1 MEPPPGPDHY
11 TVEDDDYIEESAE
24 ELARKQHIESFVNSV
39 KEYVDLDDQ
48 LKAAQ
53 KDIRALKERKQNL
66 SLGIMGFMNSQE
78 WDVCN
83 ISTGGKLMLKKSKTK
98 ASIKKDTTNSKL
110 MEHFKSN
117 KEIMDNLPLIM
128 KMIFEDRDVNEKDV
142 LRRTNTRTKT

>member
-1 MEPPPGPDHY
+1 MEPPQ
-11 TVEDDDYIEESAE
+11 VEDEDYIEESAE

-39 KEYVDLDDQ
+39 KEYVELDDQ

-98 ASIKKDTTNSKL
+98 ASIKKDTANQKL
-110 MEHFKSN
+110 VDHFKDN
-117 KEIMDNLPLIM
+117 KEIMENLPLIM
-128 KMIFEDRDVNEKDV
+128 KMIFEDRDINEKDV
-142 LRRTNTRTKT
+142 LRRTNTRSKN